1 MKRSNRMPFGVDT
14 ATDRNWAKA
23 DGRTTRKLSTHS
35 CLVDDRTASSN
46 RTWPVC
52 TSVSTPISAPVRG
65 WKLCGGQHEVREKES
80 IESGRRDRDK
90 TPVYGRR
97 MKEYSYTRLV
107 RDAVVHELRAETN
120 VTRRV
125 LRKRAAAANGT
136 ITDTRGRTHARTH
149 ARTHRDVRNTWKRA
163 SREDKPPPPRA
174 LHGRRRSRHTSY
186 VFARHSQQSGNV
198 PRSSRSPQHSLFPPL
213 SLLVTT
219 VKM

>member
-52 TSVSTPISAPVRG
+52 TSVSTPVSAPVRG

-97 MKEYSYTRLV
+97 MREYSYTRLV

-125 LRKRAAAANGT
+125 LRKRAAAASGT

-149 ARTHRDVRNTWKRA
+149 ARTGTYGLRENARA
-163 SREDKPPPPRA
+163 ARTSHH
-174 LHGRRRSRHTSY
+174 LHEHCTADGGRVTRHTSSWDT
-186 VFARHSQQSGNV
+186 VSSLETCRGRRGL
-198 PRSSRSPQHSLFPPL
+198 RSIRYFHHCHY
-213 SLLVTT
+213 
-219 VKM
+219 